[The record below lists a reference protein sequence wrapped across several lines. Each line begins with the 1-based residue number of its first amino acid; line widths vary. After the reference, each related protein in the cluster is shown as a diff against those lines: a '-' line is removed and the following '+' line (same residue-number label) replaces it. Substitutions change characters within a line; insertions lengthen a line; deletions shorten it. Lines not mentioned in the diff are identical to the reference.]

1 MKFSSRQ
8 QNESSAG
15 HHADL
20 KLESTSEQSFED
32 SSSKPLLISQSSKIR
47 VLKKLSTRVANSS
60 ASVLLTGESGTG
72 KELFAQLIHR
82 SSRRSDKPFVRVNCA
97 ALPESLIESELF
109 GHEKGS
115 FTDAVQARV
124 GRFEL
129 AHGGTLLLDEVTEI
143 PLSTQAKLLRVLEE
157 NEFERV
163 GSNDSIPS
171 DARIIATSNRDLR
184 EEVDRGNFRL
194 DLYHRLNVVNIEIP
208 SLRDRLIDVP
218 LLAMHFVN
226 RFQDENE
233 IRIQGFTAAAMQ
245 ALSQHDWPGNVRELR
260 NLVHRAC
267 ILTTRPLIDVDC
279 LDGHKAHSGSCKSVS
294 MPEQW
299 LQTKLADIEKQI
311 IIAALQKYGN
321 KRVVAEKLGVSTRT
335 LTNKLR
341 IYREQ
346 SEGTTDAT
354 TAGPKAA

>member
-1 MKFSSRQ
+1 MPNMQ
-8 QNESSAG
+8 P
-15 HHADL
+15 
-20 KLESTSEQSFED
+20 
-32 SSSKPLLISQSSKIR
+32 KPPTLISQSSKIR
-47 VLKKLSTRVANSS
+47 VLTKLSTRVANSS

-72 KELFAQLIHR
+72 KELFAQLIHHASQR
-82 SSRRSDKPFVRVNCA
+82 SKNPFVRVNCA

-115 FTDAVQARV
+115 FTDAAQARI

-163 GSNDSIPS
+163 GSNESIQA
-171 DARIIATSNRDLR
+171 DVRVIATSNRNLLR
-184 EEVDRGNFRL
+184 EVDSGNFRL
-194 DLYHRLNVVNIEIP
+194 DLYHRLNVVQIEIP
-208 SLRDRLIDVP
+208 SLRERLIDVP

-226 RFQDENE
+226 RFQNENE
-233 IRIQGFTAAAMQ
+233 LRIQGFTAAAMQ
-245 ALSQHDWPGNVRELR
+245 ELSQHDWPGNVRELR

-279 LDGHKAHSGSCKSVS
+279 LDALKTQSAQRETAS

-341 IYREQ
+341 IYREE
-346 SEGTTDAT
+346 SENETEANV
-354 TAGPKAA
+354 ARPKAA

>member
-1 MKFSSRQ
+1 MPNMQ
-8 QNESSAG
+8 P
-15 HHADL
+15 
-20 KLESTSEQSFED
+20 
-32 SSSKPLLISQSSKIR
+32 KPPTLISQSSKIR
-47 VLKKLSTRVANSS
+47 VLTKLSTRVANSS

-72 KELFAQLIHR
+72 KELFAQLIHHASQR
-82 SSRRSDKPFVRVNCA
+82 SKNPFVRVNCA

-115 FTDAVQARV
+115 FTDAAQARI

-163 GSNDSIPS
+163 GSNESIQA
-171 DARIIATSNRDLR
+171 DVRVIATSNRNLLR
-184 EEVDRGNFRL
+184 EVDSGNFRL
-194 DLYHRLNVVNIEIP
+194 DLYHRLNVVQIEIP
-208 SLRDRLIDVP
+208 SLRERLIDVP

-245 ALSQHDWPGNVRELR
+245 ELSQHDWPGNVRELR

-279 LDGHKAHSGSCKSVS
+279 LDALKTQSAQRETAS

-341 IYREQ
+341 IYREE
-346 SEGTTDAT
+346 SENETEANV
-354 TAGPKAA
+354 ARPKAA

>member
-1 MKFSSRQ
+1 MPNMQ
-8 QNESSAG
+8 P
-15 HHADL
+15 
-20 KLESTSEQSFED
+20 
-32 SSSKPLLISQSSKIR
+32 KPPTLISQSSKIR
-47 VLKKLSTRVANSS
+47 VLTKLSTRVANSS

-72 KELFAQLIHR
+72 KELFAQLIHHASQR
-82 SSRRSDKPFVRVNCA
+82 SKNPFVRVNCA

-115 FTDAVQARV
+115 FTDAAQARI

-163 GSNDSIPS
+163 GSNESIQA
-171 DARIIATSNRDLR
+171 DVRVIATSNRNLLR
-184 EEVDRGNFRL
+184 EVDSGNFRL
-194 DLYHRLNVVNIEIP
+194 DLYHRLNVVQIEIP
-208 SLRDRLIDVP
+208 SLRERLIDVP

-245 ALSQHDWPGNVRELR
+245 ELSQHDWPGNVRELR

-279 LDGHKAHSGSCKSVS
+279 LDALKTQSAQRETAS

-321 KRVVAEKLGVSTRT
+321 KRIVAEKLGVSTRT

-341 IYREQ
+341 IYREE
-346 SEGTTDAT
+346 SENETEANV
-354 TAGPKAA
+354 ARPKAA

>member
-1 MKFSSRQ
+1 M
-8 QNESSAG
+8 
-15 HHADL
+15 
-20 KLESTSEQSFED
+20 
-32 SSSKPLLISQSSKIR
+32 LITQSSKIR

-60 ASVLLTGESGTG
+60 ASVLLSGESGTG
-72 KELFAQLIHR
+72 KELFAQLIHHASQR
-82 SSRRSDKPFVRVNCA
+82 SANAFVRVNCA

-129 AHGGTLLLDEVTEI
+129 ANGGTLLLDEVTEI
-143 PLSTQAKLLRVLEE
+143 PLATQAKLLRVLEE
-157 NEFERV
+157 SEFERV
-163 GSNDSIPS
+163 GSNEPIQTDV
-171 DARIIATSNRDLR
+171 RVIATSNRDLLQ
-184 EEVDRGNFRL
+184 EVEKGNFRL
-194 DLYHRLNVVNIEIP
+194 DLYHRLNVVAIEIP
-208 SLRDRLIDVP
+208 ALRERLIDVP

-226 RFQDENE
+226 RFQHEND
-233 IRIQGFTAAAMQ
+233 IRIQGFTATAMQ

-267 ILTTRPLIDVDC
+267 ILTTQSLIDVDC
-279 LDGHKAHSGSCKSVS
+279 LDSLKSSSAPSQPVS
-294 MPEQW
+294 MPDQW
-299 LQTKLADIEKQI
+299 LHTKLADIEKQI
-311 IIAALQKYGN
+311 IIAALQKYGS

-346 SEGTTDAT
+346 SDGDGDELLGR
-354 TAGPKAA
+354 PKAA